1 MTAAFCGEQIFKHL
15 GDGRFYCLLMDNSD
29 TSPAIDMVITNRY
42 EGMMTRKMIERPSSL
57 IFAKEHEVATA
68 DARL

>member
-1 MTAAFCGEQIFKHL
+1 MCV
-15 GDGRFYCLLMDNSD
+15 RFIR
-29 TSPAIDMVITNRY
+29 SPAIDMVLTNRY

-57 IFAKEHEVATA
+57 VFSKEQETATA